1 MTARPA
7 PRLPIAAGAA
17 LAVLLAVLLIVAPAQ
32 AAQRTVY
39 LTFDDGPLDGTSNV
53 LSVLEQEQVPA
64 TLFMVGQHVLASPER
79 KALLARAKAMPLVT
93 IGNHS
98 FSHANN
104 RYKAFYAD
112 TEGVVA
118 DMLKANAV
126 LGLTVKPV
134 PARLPGRDVFRLR
147 YVSRNDLSVGEVQ
160 AASEQV
166 DFEFVAASDFD
177 VYGWDF
183 EWFHDGT
190 GKPVQKAERLVDE
203 IARLFAYGHML
214 EKDKLILLMHDQM
227 FQDKFDGVANLTAL
241 IAGLRARGY
250 AFGHIAGYSPAD

>member
-1 MTARPA
+1 MTARPDRRLAFGLVCALLLA
-7 PRLPIAAGAA
+7 PCLAAASAAAG
-17 LAVLLAVLLIVAPAQ
+17 
-32 AAQRTVY
+32 QRTVY
-39 LTFDDGPLDGTSNV
+39 LTFDDGPLDGTANV
-53 LSVLEQEQVPA
+53 LAVLESEQVPGA
-64 TLFMVGQHVLASPER
+64 LFMVGQHALASPER

-93 IGNHS
+93 VGNHS
-98 FSHANN
+98 FSHAEN

-112 TEGVVA
+112 TERVLA

-126 LGLTVKPV
+126 LGLTAKPV

-160 AASEQV
+160 AATEQV

-190 GKPVQKAERLVDE
+190 GKPVQKAERLAAE
-203 IARLFAYGHML
+203 IDRLFAYGHL
-214 EKDKLILLMHDQM
+214 VEKDKLILLMHDQM
-227 FQDKFDGVANLTAL
+227 FQDRFDGFANLTVL
-241 IAGLRARGY
+241 IHELRARGY
-250 AFGHIAGYSPAD
+250 GFGRIADYSPGD

>member
-1 MTARPA
+1 MTGQPG
-7 PRLPIAAGAA
+7 PRLPFAAGVTLA
-17 LAVLLAVLLIVAPAQ
+17 AVLALFVVVVPAA

-39 LTFDDGPLDGTSNV
+39 LTFDDGPLDGTANV
-53 LSVLEQEQVPA
+53 LSVLEKEQVPA
-64 TLFMVGQHVLASPER
+64 ALFMVGQHVLASPER
-79 KALLARAKAMPLVT
+79 RALLAKAKAMPLVT
-93 IGNHS
+93 VGNHS

-166 DFEFVAASDFD
+166 DFEFVAASDFNL
-177 VYGWDF
+177 YGWDF

-190 GKPVQKAERLVDE
+190 GKPVQKAERLADE

-227 FQDKFDGVANLTAL
+227 FQDKFDGVADLTTL

-250 AFGHIAGYSPAD
+250 AFGHIADYSPED